1 MSIPS
6 WHGIKSHIIGEIKM
20 PNTNKYKSVSVHID
34 THNMLNKISKSLLD
48 NTQLSIS
55 KTIELLANE
64 KAKKLNG
71 KLSRR

>member
-1 MSIPS
+1 
-6 WHGIKSHIIGEIKM
+6 M

-34 THNMLNKISKSLLD
+34 THNILNKISKSLLD

-71 KLSRR
+71 KLSGR